1 MLLIKKF
8 KLNLKKLFKGKKYAL
23 KVIIF
28 GAVRKLANYIEG
40 NAKTLNLRTPN
51 LFNEFIDPE
60 LKDKILT
67 IMREDKK
74 AKK

>member
-1 MLLIKKF
+1 M
-8 KLNLKKLFKGKKYAL
+8 

-28 GAVRKLANYIEG
+28 DAVRKFVNYIEG

-51 LFNEFIDPE
+51 LFKEFIDPE

-67 IMREDKK
+67 IMLEDK
-74 AKK
+74 

>member
-1 MLLIKKF
+1 M
-8 KLNLKKLFKGKKYAL
+8 KKLFRGKKYAL

-28 GAVRKLANYIEG
+28 DAVRKLVKYIEG
-40 NAKTLNLRTPN
+40 NAKTLNLRTTN

-67 IMREDKK
+67 IMPEDK
-74 AKK
+74 